1 MTTDIQQLIQSQV
14 SSSPVVIYIKGTPRF
29 PQCGFSAKVVQI
41 LTTLGVKEVLAVNV
55 FENPEIVPGLVEYAS
70 WPTLPQCYVRGEF
83 IGGCDILT
91 EMYQSGELKQLLGE
105 LATA

>member
-1 MTTDIQQLIQSQV
+1 
-14 SSSPVVIYIKGTPRF
+14 
-29 PQCGFSAKVVQI
+29 
-41 LTTLGVKEVLAVNV
+41 
-55 FENPEIVPGLVEYAS
+55 VPGLVEYAN

>member
-14 SSSPVVIYIKGTPRF
+14 SSSPVVIFIKGTPKF
-29 PQCGFSAKVVQI
+29 PQCGFSSRVVQI
-41 LTTLGVKEVLAVNV
+41 LTMLGVKEFLAVNV
-55 FENPEIVPGLVEYAS
+55 FDNPEIVPGLVEYAS

-83 IGGCDILT
+83 IGGCDIFT